1 MGKKDKGI
9 CPQMAAMEE
18 DRKWETRGDMD
29 ALMRITEV
37 KKDAAW
43 YQKALPLFRTAP
55 YYRPQIPLPYQPVLR
70 PGW

>member
-18 DRKWETRGDMD
+18 DKKWETRGDMD

-37 KKDAAW
+37 KKDPERKKRLIKHIQDQ
-43 YQKALPLFRTAP
+43 QKDLNEYDEKYLSS
-55 YYRPQIPLPYQPVLR
+55 IGLK
-70 PGW
+70 